1 MSEAQRRKIQA
12 LLSADE
18 SPLREELVALSFD
31 AIVAQPVS
39 GVLGDAGLVPLIYQA
54 LTRENA
60 ARIAERHVLP
70 AIDRIDAALSA
81 RPERLRDAMPEQ
93 AQDALRAVVRSGKGP
108 RFKWLRGAIDPDDI
122 RQLVAPVVQQVL
134 IRFTTKL
141 PIPGLGGSAGGGGG
155 NAGGGLGGLVGMI
168 GKQVQRGAGQ
178 LADVGK
184 SVIGGLGGELE
195 RRMQQMARDFTQTA
209 ITDFRS
215 ALEARMKSDEG
226 RKIVLRIRD
235 RVVEHILAAKLQ
247 EISQDLM
254 HLPKPDIAAIV
265 ADELD
270 YLPKQAWFR
279 EILEAEVAAVLA
291 AIGERSLREL
301 LEEAGLLEEARAL
314 TLRAAAPAV
323 RALAASDAFGA
334 WLDRLLEQSKEP

>member
-12 LLSADE
+12 LLAADA

-31 AIVAQPVS
+31 AIVAQPVAV
-39 GVLGDAGLVPLIYQA
+39 VLGDAGLVPLIYGA
-54 LTRENA
+54 LTRDNA
-60 ARIAERHVLP
+60 ARVAERHVLP
-70 AIDRIDAALSA
+70 AIERIDAALSA
-81 RPERLRDAMPEQ
+81 RPERLRDAMPEP
-93 AQDALRAVVRSGKGP
+93 AQDALRAVVHSGKGP
-108 RFKWLRGAIDPDDI
+108 RFGWLRGAIDPAEI
-122 RQLVAPVVQQVL
+122 RQLVAPAVQQVL
-134 IRFTTKL
+134 IQFTTKL
-141 PIPGLGGSAGGGGG
+141 PIPGLGQVAGGGGG
-155 NAGGGLGGLVGMI
+155 GGGGLGGLVGMI
-168 GKQVQRGAGQ
+168 GKQVQRSAGQ

-184 SVIGGLGGELE
+184 SVIGGLGSELE

-209 ITDFRS
+209 ITDFRA

-226 RKIVLRIRD
+226 RQIVLRIRD
-235 RVVEHILAAKLQ
+235 RVVEHILSAKLQ

-254 HLPKPDIAAIV
+254 HLPKAQIAAIV

-270 YLPKQAWFR
+270 YLPKQVWFR

-301 LEEAGLLEEARAL
+301 LEEAGLLDEARAL

-323 RALAASDAFGA
+323 RALASSEAFGA